1 MKKVILL
8 SFSLSCGLMISAQN
22 YVGTDKTVISFYSHT
37 SMEDIAA
44 TNTITKAVVL
54 KSETGEFVAQ
64 VSNKGFVFKS
74 GLMQEHYNE
83 NYMETEKFP
92 YCSFKGKIVE
102 KIDYS
107 KDGTYKITMDGTL
120 DVHGV
125 KKPRKIEGTLV
136 IKGDIITID
145 SKFNVA
151 MKDHDIK
158 IPEAVGNKFA
168 EAMELTV
175 KAELLKKK

>member
-1 MKKVILL
+1 MKKIALLSILL
-8 SFSLSCGLMISAQN
+8 TSGILLNAQV
-22 YVGTDKTVISFYSHT
+22 YMGTDKTVISFYSHT

-44 TNTITKAVVL
+44 TNTLTKALVL
-54 KSETGEFVAQ
+54 KADSGKFVIQ
-64 VSNKGFVFKS
+64 VSNKAFVFKS

-92 YCSFKGKIVE
+92 YCKFSGRILE
-102 KIDYS
+102 KIDYT
-107 KDGTYKITMDGTL
+107 KDGTYKITMDGIL

-125 KKPRKIEGTLV
+125 KKPRKIEGTMT
-136 IKGDIITID
+136 IKGDMITVD

-151 MKDHDIK
+151 MKEHDIK

-168 EAMELTV
+168 ESMELTV
-175 KAELLKKK
+175 KAELKKK